1 MSPQA
6 KGLLLTFLG
15 VSLMSFEAPLIKLAG
30 VSGVTIGVYYGIFI
44 LLTSQLI
51 LLSRGKEVW
60 RQSLLAHP
68 RGTLLAGLF
77 MGMGNYCFVM
87 AVSLTGIANT
97 VLILASAPVVSAL
110 FALLIL
116 KEKTPSRIYVAAFF
130 VFIGLY
136 IIFADDLGT
145 SDTLGN
151 MFALGAVSCLSFLL
165 VTLSRYKQASR
176 IAYISLGGLF
186 LSLFCALS
194 MTFSISPMGLFFVAL
209 MGIVVTPFSRI
220 LIGMGTQYIIPA
232 QVGLM
237 IIAESV
243 LAPFWGWWW
252 LDEVPSHA
260 TFIGGS
266 IIVITIALNAIVT
279 LRRQ

>member
-1 MSPQA
+1 M
-6 KGLLLTFLG
+6 
-15 VSLMSFEAPLIKLAG
+15 
-30 VSGVTIGVYYGIFI
+30 
-44 LLTSQLI
+44 
-51 LLSRGKEVW
+51 
-60 RQSLLAHP
+60 
-68 RGTLLAGLF
+68 
-77 MGMGNYCFVM
+77 
-87 AVSLTGIANT
+87 
-97 VLILASAPVVSAL
+97 VSAL

-151 MFALGAVSCLSFLL
+151 MFALGAVVCLSFLL

-266 IIVITIALNAIVT
+266 IIVMTIALNAIVT
-279 LRRQ
+279 LRHQ